1 LRRGGFVPSKS
12 SVWFRTEA
20 KARGWSDDRKEIEA
34 NPVGFN
40 QLLHRNNLETL
51 RADTDER
58 QGQLKT
64 GAFALVAAAI
74 LGVGTFMW
82 TRSAWTRAENVA
94 AGAQIVRM
102 VRRDIGDVVK
112 ATGIIKP
119 RVGAEVRVGSRISGV
134 VKRLYVRIGDR
145 VDKGQLLAELDDR
158 DLIARRDEASA
169 SLQQAEVNFAYATT
183 DLQRKQQLSAE
194 GILARTD
201 LDVAERAAAVAEKQV
216 TAARASLAYATT
228 QLAYARIE
236 APIAGVVASVSTQEG
251 ETVAASFAAPTF
263 VTLVDLSRLEVW
275 AYVDETDIGRIR
287 VRQHA
292 RFTVDTYGDHQF
304 EGRVTTVYPKA
315 EIRDNVVNYVAVVR
329 FDAPRDRTL
338 RPEMTTTV
346 RIALDIYGNVLALP
360 IRAVRR
366 DGEATYV
373 LTRRGAT
380 IERRLVTTG
389 SRDDS
394 YWEIVDGVSEGD
406 EVLIGAATEEG
417 VIDDRAAGNQ

>member
-1 LRRGGFVPSKS
+1 MRLRKAAFTVIVLAVVGIGTVVWMRGVF
-12 SVWFRTEA
+12 
-20 KARGWSDDRKEIEA
+20 
-34 NPVGFN
+34 
-40 QLLHRNNLETL
+40 
-51 RADTDER
+51 TDAED
-58 QGQLKT
+58 
-64 GAFALVAAAI
+64 VAAAAQ
-74 LGVGTFMW
+74 VV
-82 TRSAWTRAENVA
+82 RVA
-94 AGAQIVRM
+94 
-102 VRRDIGDVVK
+102 RRDIGDVVK

-134 VKRLYVRIGDR
+134 VTRLYVRIGDR

-158 DLIARRDEASA
+158 DLNARRDEANA
-169 SLQQAEVNFAYATT
+169 ALQQAEVNLAYATT
-183 DLQRKQQLSAE
+183 DLQRKQQLGAE
-194 GILARTD
+194 GVLARTD
-201 LDVAERAAAVAEKQV
+201 LDLAERAAAVAEKQV

-287 VRQHA
+287 VGQQA
-292 RFTVDTYGDHQF
+292 RFTVDTYGDHEF
-304 EGRVTTVYPKA
+304 AGRVTTVYPKA

-329 FDAPRDRTL
+329 FEAPRERTL

-346 RIALDIYGNVLALP
+346 RIALDMHDNVLALP

-366 DGEATYV
+366 GGDGTYV

-394 YWEIVDGVSEGD
+394 YLEIVDGVSEGD
-406 EVLIGAATEEG
+406 EVLIGAVTAEG
-417 VIDDRAAGNQ
+417 IIDDRAAGNQ